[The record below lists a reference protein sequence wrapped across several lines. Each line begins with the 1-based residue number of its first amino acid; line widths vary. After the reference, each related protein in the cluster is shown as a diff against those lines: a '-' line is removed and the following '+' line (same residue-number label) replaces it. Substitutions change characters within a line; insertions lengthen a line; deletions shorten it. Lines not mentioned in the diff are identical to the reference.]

1 MTGTRL
7 YRLPYNSTVQVVLQ
21 NTGIIALKN
30 HPIYLH
36 GFNFFVVGR
45 GLGNFNS
52 KKDTKK
58 FNLVDPVERN
68 TIGEPSG
75 GWTAIRFRA
84 DNLRCLVLALPF
96 GSAYFMGAQDVLY
109 LSQLKPTPG
118 YDCGDILASSST
130 LLTAMANRIT
140 NLAKKS
146 STPSLPP
153 NRGQIKRKIFK
164 TLVKTVIAVVSK
176 AGQFGRKSGG
186 HCSGAAA
193 LSMVLVK
200 DGCVCQVSLVV
211 VVGKGLWV
219 LRVLKE
225 AMDSD
230 FSVSAYVR
238 VYEFSFSFFW
248 VSMLPDGKMRET

>member
-1 MTGTRL
+1 MFGSFHSPAAVPFSSGNKYPTVVPFSLALILAPPALMATGLLQISTINPPVAFNYTGTPPTNLGTMTGRRL

-84 DNLRCLVLALPF
+84 DNPGVWFLHCYLEVHTSWGLKMF
-96 GSAYFMGAQDVLY
+96 CISANW
-109 LSQLKPTPG
+109 LK
-118 YDCGDILASSST
+118 
-130 LLTAMANRIT
+130 
-140 NLAKKS
+140 
-146 STPSLPP
+146 SL
-153 NRGQIKRKIFK
+153 
-164 TLVKTVIAVVSK
+164 
-176 AGQFGRKSGG
+176 
-186 HCSGAAA
+186 
-193 LSMVLVK
+193 
-200 DGCVCQVSLVV
+200 
-211 VVGKGLWV
+211 
-219 LRVLKE
+219 
-225 AMDSD
+225 
-230 FSVSAYVR
+230 
-238 VYEFSFSFFW
+238 
-248 VSMLPDGKMRET
+248 

>member
-68 TIGEPSG
+68 TIGEP
-75 GWTAIRFRA
+75 
-84 DNLRCLVLALPF
+84 CLVLALPF

-109 LSQLKPTPG
+109 LSQLVKIFITANWDFAFSVRNPNKKMAIF
-118 YDCGDILASSST
+118 YDRVQSSVFYRDQFLSQTSLPPFHLGKKNQTTVRARFVALSAYVGDRVVMDIAGDRAAGVVNFNVKMLAWVRFKTGAWRTRIRLMRVFCNGVRVGFSSST
-130 LLTAMANRIT
+130 GPGTML
-140 NLAKKS
+140 
-146 STPSLPP
+146 
-153 NRGQIKRKIFK
+153 G
-164 TLVKTVIAVVSK
+164 
-176 AGQFGRKSGG
+176 GSGE
-186 HCSGAAA
+186 CEVD
-193 LSMVLVK
+193 L
-200 DGCVCQVSLVV
+200 
-211 VVGKGLWV
+211 
-219 LRVLKE
+219 
-225 AMDSD
+225 
-230 FSVSAYVR
+230 
-238 VYEFSFSFFW
+238 
-248 VSMLPDGKMRET
+248 